1 MKEQPGRPEQP
12 TGMKE
17 QPIVVLD
24 RIRPEVVVK
33 WIRTAVLAKLI
44 QRETRANDGAGKTG
58 LHLIGDRPR
67 IGKKS
72 KLSCRANADEWGFL
86 DEAEAED
93 GLAKRGKAEG
103 LMA

>member
-24 RIRPEVVVK
+24 RILTAVSAK
-33 WIRTAVLAKLI
+33 WIR
-44 QRETRANDGAGKTG
+44 RETRANDGAGKTG

-86 DEAEAED
+86 GVVEAED
-93 GLAKRGKAEG
+93 ELAERRKREG
-103 LMA
+103 LIA